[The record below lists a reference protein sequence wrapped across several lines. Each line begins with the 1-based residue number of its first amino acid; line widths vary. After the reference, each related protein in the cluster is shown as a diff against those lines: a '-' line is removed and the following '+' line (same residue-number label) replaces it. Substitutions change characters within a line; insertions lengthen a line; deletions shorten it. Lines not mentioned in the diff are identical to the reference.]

1 MTGAAGAAG
10 AVGRQARRWLP
21 WLVAAAILAVLTL
34 RLPRAQLLHS
44 LAAGPSWKVALCSAA
59 VVGAALLADV
69 WATLAAFAATGV
81 RCRWRGVLPAR
92 GATYLLGL
100 LNFAVGQG
108 GMGLYLHR
116 AGVAPLRVLGTL
128 LFLFATQVG
137 ALAAVAAAGTLP
149 SALGAGNS
157 GSGGGI
163 AGATAGAAGGGP
175 LAGSL
180 PLAAAV
186 TAVTAL
192 AAAFAVL
199 LVVLAWRPA
208 WLSRHRVLAP
218 LLAAGGPGFL
228 RATAARLPHVVTM
241 VAGLWLGLRLWGVA
255 LPLARGLVV
264 LSVAVL
270 VTVLP
275 IAPNGLGTLELALV
289 ELTSAYAPGPTAAA
303 QRASVLA
310 FSFVYHLFAIA
321 AQAAVGLLCLAW
333 LARRARSGRARGDGG
348 APECAIAPLPALGRA
363 ID

>member
-1 MTGAAGAAG
+1 MTGSAGATGAAGAAG
-10 AVGRQARRWLP
+10 ATGAAGRQARRWLP
-21 WLVAAAILAVLTL
+21 WLVAAAILAALIF
-34 RLPRAQLLHS
+34 RLPRAQLLHA
-44 LAAGPSWKVALCSAA
+44 LAAGPSWQVALCSAA
-59 VVGAALLADV
+59 VVGVALLADV
-69 WATLAAFAATGV
+69 GATLAAFAATGV

-116 AGVAPLRVLGTL
+116 AGVGPLRVLGTL

-149 SALGAGNS
+149 AALGAG
-157 GSGGGI
+157 G
-163 AGATAGAAGGGP
+163 AGGGP

-180 PLAAAV
+180 PLLAAV

-192 AAAFAVL
+192 AAAFALL

-208 WLSRHRVLAP
+208 WLRRRRVLAP
-218 LLAAGGPGFL
+218 VFAAGGGGFL

-275 IAPNGLGTLELALV
+275 IAPSGLGTLELALV
-289 ELTSAYAPGPTAAA
+289 ELTSAYAPGPTAGA

-310 FSFVYHLFAIA
+310 FSLVYHLFAIA

-333 LARRARSGRARGDGG
+333 LARRARTDRSRGDGG
-348 APECAIAPLPALGRA
+348 TPECAIAPLPALGQA
-363 ID
+363 IDGAAGH

>member
-1 MTGAAGAAG
+1 MTGMAGAAGAPGAAGAAG
-10 AVGRQARRWLP
+10 KQARRWLP
-21 WLVAAAILAVLTL
+21 WLVAAAILAVLVL
-34 RLPRAQLLHS
+34 RLPRAQLLHA

-128 LFLFATQVG
+128 LFLLATQVAALAAVGAAGMLPG
-137 ALAAVAAAGTLP
+137 ALAA
-149 SALGAGNS
+149 
-157 GSGGGI
+157 
-163 AGATAGAAGGGP
+163 GGP
-175 LAGSL
+175 PAGSL
-180 PLAAAV
+180 PLLPAV
-186 TAVTAL
+186 TAVIAL

-199 LVVLAWRPA
+199 LAVLAWRPA

-218 LLAAGGPGFL
+218 AFAAGGSGFL
-228 RATAARLPHVVTM
+228 RATAARLPHVLTM

-255 LPLARGLVV
+255 LPLARGLLV

-275 IAPNGLGTLELALV
+275 IAPSGLGTLELALV
-289 ELTSAYAPGPTAAA
+289 ELTSAYAPGATGPA

-310 FSFVYHLFAIA
+310 FSFVYHFFAIA

-333 LARRARSGRARGDGG
+333 LARRARRAGSGRSPADGG
-348 APECAIAPLPALGRA
+348 APECAIAPLPALGSA
-363 ID
+363 SD

>member
-1 MTGAAGAAG
+1 MTGAAG
-10 AVGRQARRWLP
+10 AVGRQALRWLP
-21 WLVAAAILAVLTL
+21 WLVAAAILAVLIL

-116 AGVAPLRVLGTL
+116 AGVAPFRVLGTL

-149 SALGAGNS
+149 QALGAGN
-157 GSGGGI
+157 GAGGGI
-163 AGATAGAAGGGP
+163 AGNGGGAGGGP

-180 PLAAAV
+180 PLLA
-186 TAVTAL
+186 TVTAL

-208 WLSRHRVLAP
+208 WLRRHRVLAP
-218 LLAAGGPGFL
+218 FFAAGGPGFL

-275 IAPNGLGTLELALV
+275 IAPSGLGTLELALV

-333 LARRARSGRARGDGG
+333 LARRARSDRARGDGA
-348 APECAIAPLPALGRA
+348 APECAVAPLPALGQA

>member
-1 MTGAAGAAG
+1 MPIFACS
-10 AVGRQARRWLP
+10 R
-21 WLVAAAILAVLTL
+21 
-34 RLPRAQLLHS
+34 
-44 LAAGPSWKVALCSAA
+44 PSWTQR
-59 VVGAALLADV
+59 DDP
-69 WATLAAFAATGV
+69 TG
-81 RCRWRGVLPAR
+81 G
-92 GATYLLGL
+92 
-100 LNFAVGQG
+100 
-108 GMGLYLHR
+108 
-116 AGVAPLRVLGTL
+116 
-128 LFLFATQVG
+128 
-137 ALAAVAAAGTLP
+137 
-149 SALGAGNS
+149 
-157 GSGGGI
+157 
-163 AGATAGAAGGGP
+163 AGGGP

-180 PLAAAV
+180 PLLA
-186 TAVTAL
+186 AVTAL

-208 WLSRHRVLAP
+208 WLRRHRVLAP
-218 LLAAGGPGFL
+218 FFAAGGPGFL

-275 IAPNGLGTLELALV
+275 IAPSGLGTLELALV
-289 ELTSAYAPGPTAAA
+289 GLTSAYAPGPTAAA

-333 LARRARSGRARGDGG
+333 LARRARSDRAHGDGG

>member
-1 MTGAAGAAG
+1 MIRAAGAAGAAG
-10 AVGRQARRWLP
+10 AALRQARRWLP

-149 SALGAGNS
+149 PALGV
-157 GSGGGI
+157 
-163 AGATAGAAGGGP
+163 GGGP

-180 PLAAAV
+180 PLLAAV

-199 LVVLAWRPA
+199 LVLLAWRPA
-208 WLSRHRVLAP
+208 WLSRHRFLAP
-218 LLAAGGPGFL
+218 AFAAGAGGFL

-275 IAPNGLGTLELALV
+275 IAPSGLGTLELALV

-310 FSFVYHLFAIA
+310 FSFVYHVFSIA

-333 LARRARSGRARGDGG
+333 LARRARSGRARGDGS
-348 APECAIAPLPALGRA
+348 AAECVIVPLPALGQA
-363 ID
+363 IDRSARITR

>member
-1 MTGAAGAAG
+1 MTGMAGAPG
-10 AVGRQARRWLP
+10 AAGRQARRWLP
-21 WLVAAAILAVLTL
+21 WLVAAAILAVLVL
-34 RLPRAQLLHS
+34 RLPRAQLLHA

-69 WATLAAFAATGV
+69 WATIAAFAATGV

-128 LFLFATQVG
+128 LFLLATQVA

-149 SALGAGNS
+149 GAL
-157 GSGGGI
+157 
-163 AGATAGAAGGGP
+163 AGGGSVGGGP
-175 LAGSL
+175 PAGSL
-180 PLAAAV
+180 PLLA
-186 TAVTAL
+186 TVTAL

-199 LVVLAWRPA
+199 AWRPA
-208 WLSRHRVLAP
+208 RLSRHRILAP
-218 LLAAGGPGFL
+218 VFAAGGGGFL
-228 RATAARLPHVVTM
+228 RATAARLPHVLTM

-275 IAPNGLGTLELALV
+275 IAPSGLGTLELALV
-289 ELTSAYAPGPTAAA
+289 ELTSAYAPGQTGAA

-310 FSFVYHLFAIA
+310 FSFVYHFFAIA

-333 LARRARSGRARGDGG
+333 LARRARRAGSGRSPADGS
-348 APECAIAPLPALGRA
+348 APECAIAPLPALGNVS
-363 ID
+363 D

>member
-1 MTGAAGAAG
+1 MTGAAG

-21 WLVAAAILAVLTL
+21 WLVAAAILAVLIL

-149 SALGAGNS
+149 SALGAGN
-157 GSGGGI
+157 GG
-163 AGATAGAAGGGP
+163 ASAGGGS

-180 PLAAAV
+180 PLLA
-186 TAVTAL
+186 AVTAL

-208 WLSRHRVLAP
+208 WLRRHRVLAP
-218 LLAAGGPGFL
+218 FFAAGGPGFL

-275 IAPNGLGTLELALV
+275 IAPSGLGTLELALV
-289 ELTSAYAPGPTAAA
+289 GLTSAYAPGPTAAA

-333 LARRARSGRARGDGG
+333 LARRARSDRARGDGG
-348 APECAIAPLPALGRA
+348 APECAIAPLPALGQA

>member
-1 MTGAAGAAG
+1 MTGAAG
-10 AVGRQARRWLP
+10 AVGRQALRWLP
-21 WLVAAAILAVLTL
+21 WLVAAAILAVLIL

-108 GMGLYLHR
+108 GMGFYLHR

-149 SALGAGNS
+149 SALGAGNGGNG
-157 GSGGGI
+157 GSG
-163 AGATAGAAGGGP
+163 GGGP

-180 PLAAAV
+180 PLLA
-186 TAVTAL
+186 AVTAL

-199 LVVLAWRPA
+199 LVVLARRPA
-208 WLSRHRVLAP
+208 WLRRHRVLAP
-218 LLAAGGPGFL
+218 FFAAGGPGFL
-228 RATAARLPHVVTM
+228 RATAVRLPHVVTM

-275 IAPNGLGTLELALV
+275 IAPSGLGTLELALV
-289 ELTSAYAPGPTAAA
+289 GLTSAYAPGPTAAA

-321 AQAAVGLLCLAW
+321 AQAAVGLVSLAW
-333 LARRARSGRARGDGG
+333 LARRARSDRARGDSA
-348 APECAIAPLPALGRA
+348 APECAIAPLPVLGQA